1 MLVLPLGKPDG
12 TPRGIT
18 VVMFSNSNERVV
30 IRLAHDIA
38 ASFAE
43 QIENGG
49 DCCKQLY
56 GVV

>member
-1 MLVLPLGKPDG
+1 MLPLGKPDG